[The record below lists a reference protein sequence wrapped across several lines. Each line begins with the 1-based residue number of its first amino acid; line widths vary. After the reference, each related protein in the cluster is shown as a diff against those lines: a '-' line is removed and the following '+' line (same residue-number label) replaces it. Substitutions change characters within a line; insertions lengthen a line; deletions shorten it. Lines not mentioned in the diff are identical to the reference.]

1 MFFKYIENITKK
13 YKIVI
18 NFILND
24 KISEDL

>member
-1 MFFKYIENITKK
+1 MFFKYIENITIK